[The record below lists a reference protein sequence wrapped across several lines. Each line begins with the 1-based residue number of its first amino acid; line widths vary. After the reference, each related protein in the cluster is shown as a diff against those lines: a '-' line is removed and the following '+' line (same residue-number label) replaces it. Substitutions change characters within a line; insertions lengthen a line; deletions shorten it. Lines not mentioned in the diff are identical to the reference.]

1 MRRFKGMLLIMVLV
15 MALML
20 ATSVMAVSKK
30 PTIGVSVP
38 VLANPF
44 WQRYVNFVKQVADQ
58 LGVEVK
64 IVDCQNNEGKQIM
77 DIENLIAAGVDGLVV
92 TPQTAQVGPAI
103 IKRAELAGIPIV
115 ITDRWPG
122 IDPRKYQWDGY
133 VGFIGPDDVDTG
145 YKIAKT
151 LIVELGKKNLVAING
166 VHGASVAEGRYAG
179 LAKALKEF
187 PQAKLIAVQWIGETP
202 DLGIQVM
209 ENYLAAYPGLFDGVW
224 CYNDALAVGAIK
236 ALRDAGF
243 GDKLLSHE
251 IAVVGMD
258 LNPDAVELIKE
269 GWYYAS
275 FGGHWLQGGF
285 GLIMLYDYLK
295 GYPPK
300 PEYRVVRL
308 KLMKVTKENVD
319 AFLDQYIKHP
329 PSIDARK
336 LSRAFNPQATG
347 KYFFEIKIKEQK

>member
-1 MRRFKGMLLIMVLV
+1 MKLVRLLTVLCLSMLL
-15 MALML
+15 
-20 ATSVMAVSKK
+20 VSSFVAAKNI
-30 PTIGVSVP
+30 TVGVSVP

-44 WQRYVNFVKQVADQ
+44 WQRYVGFVQQVAKQ
-58 LGVEVK
+58 LGIDVK

-77 DIENLIAAGVDGLVV
+77 DVENLLAARVDGLVV

-122 IDPRKYQWDGY
+122 IDPSKYEWDGY

-145 YKIAKT
+145 YRIAKT

-179 LAKALKEF
+179 LAEALKEF
-187 PQAKLIAVQWIGETP
+187 PQANLLAVQWIGETP

-209 ENYLAAYPGLFDGVW
+209 ENYLAAYRGQFDGVW

-236 ALRDAGF
+236 ALRDAGL
-243 GDKLLSHE
+243 GDKLLNGE
-251 IAVVGMD
+251 LAVVGMD

-285 GLIMLYDYLK
+285 GLIMLYDYLN

-308 KLMKVTKENVD
+308 KLMKVTKENVK
-319 AFLDQYIKHP
+319 AFLEQYIENP
-329 PSIDARK
+329 PQIDARK
-336 LSRAFNPQATG
+336 LSRALNPEATG
-347 KYFFEIKIKEQK
+347 KYFFEIAIKK

>member
-1 MRRFKGMLLIMVLV
+1 VKLVRLLTVLCLSMLLVGSFVAAKNI
-15 MALML
+15 
-20 ATSVMAVSKK
+20 
-30 PTIGVSVP
+30 TIGVSVP

-44 WQRYVNFVKQVADQ
+44 WQRYVSFVQQVAEQ
-58 LGVEVK
+58 LGIGVK

-77 DIENLIAAGVDGLVV
+77 DIENLLAAGVDGLVV

-103 IKRAELAGIPIV
+103 IKRAELAGVPIV

-122 IDPRKYQWDGY
+122 IDPSKYEWDGF

-145 YKIAKT
+145 YRIAKT

-179 LAKALKEF
+179 LAKALEEF
-187 PQAKLIAVQWIGETP
+187 PQANLLAVQWIGETP

-209 ENYLAAYPGLFDGVW
+209 ENYLAAYRGQFDGVW

-236 ALRDAGF
+236 ALRDAGL
-243 GDKLLSHE
+243 GEKLLNRE
-251 IAVVGMD
+251 LAVVGMD
-258 LNPDAVELIKE
+258 LNPDAVELVKK

-285 GLIMLYDYLK
+285 GLIMLYDYLN

-300 PEYRVVRL
+300 PEYKVVRL
-308 KLMKVTKENVD
+308 KLMKVTKENVK
-319 AFLDQYIKHP
+319 AFLEQYIENP
-329 PSIDARK
+329 PQIDARK
-336 LSRAFNPQATG
+336 LSRALNPEATG
-347 KYFFEIKIKEQK
+347 KYFFEISIKR